1 MEEQGGPRM
10 LLKTIP
16 CRSVEAQDNESAE
29 PASSLRICTEISI
42 REAPK
47 LEYESP
53 VDSLPTAT

>member
-1 MEEQGGPRM
+1 M

-16 CRSVEAQDNESAE
+16 CRSVEAQDNESAG